1 MSAYDKC
8 PFLFPGKGTGPQC
21 LGRLSLG
28 LSDGA
33 CFALLA
39 GGFGAG
45 RNRLGRNFHGG
56 VAPTFPFGGFVFG
69 RFVFGEVV
77 FGVSDCLQPF
87 GREVQP
93 IVHTSRGPIGLG
105 FGATAAPLAG
115 VKDLLLGPGSNM
127 VPGRLLPSVGLG
139 LGVGVALLLG
149 PGKRT
154 AGVGLFR

>member
-45 RNRLGRNFHGG
+45 RTRRGRNFHGG

-77 FGVSDCLQPF
+77 FGVSDFLQSF

-93 IVHTSRGPIGLG
+93 FVHTGSGL
-105 FGATAAPLAG
+105 ALALEG

-127 VPGRLLPSVGLG
+127 VPGRFLPSVGLG

-149 PGKRT
+149 PGKRS
-154 AGVGLFR
+154 AGV

>member
-1 MSAYDKC
+1 MSSYDKC
-8 PFLFPGKGTGPQC
+8 PFLFPGKWIGPQC

-33 CFALLA
+33 CFAFLA

-45 RNRLGRNFHGG
+45 RNRRRRNFHGG

-77 FGVSDCLQPF
+77 FGVSDCLQFF

-93 IVHTSRGPIGLG
+93 FVHSGSGL
-105 FGATAAPLAG
+105 ALALAG

-127 VPGRLLPSVGLG
+127 VPGRFLPSVGLG

-149 PGKRT
+149 PGKRS
-154 AGVGLFR
+154 AGV

>member
-45 RNRLGRNFHGG
+45 RTSDRLGRNFHGG

-77 FGVSDCLQPF
+77 FGVSDCLQFF
-87 GREVQP
+87 GRDVQP
-93 IVHTSRGPIGLG
+93 FVHTGSGL
-105 FGATAAPLAG
+105 ALALAG

-127 VPGRLLPSVGLG
+127 VPGRFLPSVGLG

-149 PGKRT
+149 PGKRS
-154 AGVGLFR
+154 AGV

>member
-8 PFLFPGKGTGPQC
+8 PFLFPGKAKGPQC

-45 RNRLGRNFHGG
+45 RNRRGRNFHGG

-77 FGVSDCLQPF
+77 FGVSDCLQFF

-93 IVHTSRGPIGLG
+93 FVHTGRGLG
-105 FGATAAPLAG
+105 LAFGAAVAILAG
-115 VKDLLLGPGSNM
+115 VKDLLLGPGSN
-127 VPGRLLPSVGLG
+127 VGPGRFLPSVGLG

-149 PGKRT
+149 PGKRS
-154 AGVGLFR
+154 AGV

>member
-1 MSAYDKC
+1 MSSYDKC

-77 FGVSDCLQPF
+77 FGVSDCLQSF

-93 IVHTSRGPIGLG
+93 FVHTGSG
-105 FGATAAPLAG
+105 LAG
-115 VKDLLLGPGSNM
+115 VKDILLGPGSNM
-127 VPGRLLPSVGLG
+127 VPGRFLPSVGLG

-154 AGVGLFR
+154 ARVGLFR

>member
-8 PFLFPGKGTGPQC
+8 PFLFPGKAKGPQC

-45 RNRLGRNFHGG
+45 RNRRERNFHGG

-93 IVHTSRGPIGLG
+93 FVHTGSGL
-105 FGATAAPLAG
+105 ALALAG

-127 VPGRLLPSVGLG
+127 VPGRFLPSVGLG

-149 PGKRT
+149 LGKRT